1 MMFYLFCGFGLV
13 TLYGESMCAFFNQ
26 KNMYFILFVMML
38 SNKVVLGT
46 DLIGYLEYESQ
57 NVEITEELL
66 DLAKPIDSLPSSVEM
81 TGEEEH

>member
-1 MMFYLFCGFGLV
+1 
-13 TLYGESMCAFFNQ
+13 MCAFFNQ